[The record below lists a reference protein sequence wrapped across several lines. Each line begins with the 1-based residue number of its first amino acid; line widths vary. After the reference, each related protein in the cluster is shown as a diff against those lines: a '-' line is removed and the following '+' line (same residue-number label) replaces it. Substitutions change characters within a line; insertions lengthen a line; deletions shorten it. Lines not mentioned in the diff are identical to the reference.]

1 MAGKGVGLEKENRV
15 KKGQKKKKKKEEEK
29 KTGVNKKKIY
39 GGDGHAGYVRAP
51 PGEVRNSTMGL
62 PQSQSF
68 LCQLVFEPMLLSTNT
83 EVDSHALDWRP
94 KALSFISSNHYSI

>member
-1 MAGKGVGLEKENRV
+1 MAGKGVELEKRKSG
-15 KKGQKKKKKKEEEK
+15 KKGTKKKKKKEEK